1 MTTQRKTYGPAIK
14 AKVAIAAIK
23 AEQTANEI
31 GSLYRVAP
39 AQVGKWKKQA
49 LEGLHRVFTDS
60 RTKEAKAQREE
71 NELLLKKIGELT
83 MDIEWLKKKSIG
95 L

>member
-14 AKVAIAAIK
+14 TKVAIAAIK
-23 AEQTANEI
+23 GEQTANEI

-39 AQVGKWKKQA
+39 LQVAKWKRQA
-49 LEGLHRVFTDS
+49 LERLPQVFADG
-60 RTKEAKAQREE
+60 RAKEAKAQREE

-83 MDIEWLKKKSIG
+83 MDLEWLKKKSIG